1 MTFTGPGSGTM
12 SEARSEDRLTST
24 PTRVLLV
31 DDDRVFARSLA
42 RSLRALGFTVEVTY
56 DGADAMQLMSTRI
69 FDAVVLDLEM
79 HPVDGWQVLDVHSR
93 LKEPPAAVILSGH
106 LDVPRTVRA
115 LRAGVADAYQKPIDT
130 LELATGLREAILK
143 HNGSTPSLQP
153 EPDVGIDA
161 ASRIVGHTAAMQ
173 VVRSQLRRVA
183 RYRDLPVMIVGE
195 PGCEQEQVARALH
208 ELDENEGPFEAIDCA
223 RTPPDDLERE
233 IFGIA
238 PGPFSSTRD
247 AHPGI
252 LERAHGGT
260 LFFDNVSETNSTL
273 QARLL
278 HVLETRR
285 YRKVSGN
292 EERTFHARMVSA
304 TCRNIEQGRIEG
316 MRPDLYYRLAGITVV
331 LPPLRARMD
340 DIAPLVEHYG
350 EQLALSGQR
359 VKFSARALQALQQH
373 DWPGNLRELYAVV
386 EAAILLAG
394 KDRIGTKHVRAALGA
409 SATDHVQSP
418 SLRPEQAA
426 REAREKRESSLPT
439 VERALIV
446 DAFEAAARNIS
457 EAARQLG
464 IPRSTLRDRLR
475 RLGML

>member
-1 MTFTGPGSGTM
+1 MTFTGPGSGSM
-12 SEARSEDRLTST
+12 SETRSEDRLTST

-56 DGADAMQLMSTRI
+56 DGADAMQLMSSRS
-69 FDAVVLDLEM
+69 FDAVLLDLEM
-79 HPVDGWQVLDVHSR
+79 HPVDGWQVLDVHAR
-93 LKEPPAAVILSGH
+93 LKDPPAAVILSGH

-130 LELATGLREAILK
+130 LELASGLREAILK

-153 EPDVGIDA
+153 EPDIGVDA
-161 ASRIVGHTAAMQ
+161 ASRIIGHTAPMQ

-208 ELDENEGPFEAIDCA
+208 ELDENDGPFEAIDCA
-223 RTPPDDLERE
+223 LTPADDLERE

-260 LFFDNVSETNSTL
+260 LFFDNVSEINSTL
-273 QARLL
+273 QARLFN
-278 HVLETRR
+278 VLETRR

-292 EERTFHARMVSA
+292 EERTFQARVVSA
-304 TCRNIEQGRIEG
+304 TCRTIEQGRIEG

-331 LPPLRARMD
+331 LPPLRERMD
-340 DIAPLVEHYG
+340 DIAPLVEHYA
-350 EQLALSGQR
+350 EQLAPSGR
-359 VKFSARALQALQQH
+359 SVKFSARALQALQQH
-373 DWPGNLRELYAVV
+373 DWPGNLDELSQVV
-386 EAAILLAG
+386 QAAILLAG
-394 KDRIGTKHVRAALGA
+394 RERVGTKHVRSALNA
-409 SATDHVQSP
+409 SEAD
-418 SLRPEQAA
+418 RPTTPRMDPAA
-426 REAREKRESSLPT
+426 RATRDQRESSLPT

-446 DAFEAAARNIS
+446 DAFEAANRNIS

>member
-1 MTFTGPGSGTM
+1 MTFTGPGSGSM

-56 DGADAMQLMSTRI
+56 DGADAMQLMSSRS
-69 FDAVVLDLEM
+69 FDAVLLDLEM

-93 LKEPPAAVILSGH
+93 LKDPPAAVILSGH

-130 LELATGLREAILK
+130 LELASGLREAILK
-143 HNGSTPSLQP
+143 HNGTTPSLQP
-153 EPDVGIDA
+153 EPDVGTDA
-161 ASRIVGHTAAMQ
+161 ASRIIGHTAALQ

-183 RYRDLPVMIVGE
+183 RYRDLPVMVVGE

-208 ELDENEGPFEAIDCA
+208 DLDEDEGPFEAIDCA
-223 RTPPDDLERE
+223 RTPADDLERE

-260 LFFDNVSETNSTL
+260 LFFDNVTEINSTL

-278 HVLETRR
+278 NVLETRR

-292 EERTFHARMVSA
+292 EERTFQARVVSA
-304 TCRNIEQGRIEG
+304 TCRAIEQGRIEG

-340 DIAPLVEHYG
+340 DIAPLVEHYC
-350 EQLALSGQR
+350 EQLAPSAQS

-373 DWPGNLRELYAVV
+373 DWPGNLYELHAVV
-386 EAAILLAG
+386 QTAILLAG
-394 KDRIGTKHVRAALGA
+394 RDRIGTKHVRAALTA
-409 SATDHVQSP
+409 SNLDRP
-418 SLRPEQAA
+418 SALPRLDPSAA
-426 REAREKRESSLPT
+426 RDARESSLPT

-446 DAFEAAARNIS
+446 DAFEAAGRNIS

>member
-1 MTFTGPGSGTM
+1 MTFTGPM
-12 SEARSEDRLTST
+12 SDSMTEARSEDRLIST

-56 DGADAMQLMSTRI
+56 DGADAMQLMSNRT

-93 LKEPPAAVILSGH
+93 LKDPPAAVILSGH

-130 LELATGLREAILK
+130 LELASGLREAILK

-153 EPDVGIDA
+153 EPDVGVDA
-161 ASRIVGHTAAMQ
+161 ASRILGHTAALQ

-208 ELDENEGPFEAIDCA
+208 ELDENAGPFEAIDCA
-223 RTPPDDLERE
+223 LTPPDELERA
-233 IFGIA
+233 IFGMA

-278 HVLETRR
+278 NVLETRR

-292 EERTFHARMVSA
+292 EERIFQARVVSA
-304 TCRNIEQGRIEG
+304 TCRTIEHGRIEG

-340 DIAPLVEHYG
+340 DIAPLVEHYS
-350 EQLALSGQR
+350 ELLAPSGR
-359 VKFSARALQALQQH
+359 VVKFSARALQALQQH
-373 DWPGNLRELYAVV
+373 DWPGNLRELSQVV
-386 EAAILLAG
+386 QTAILLG
-394 KDRIGTKHVRAALGA
+394 GRERIGTKHVRAALAA
-409 SATDHVQSP
+409 SSLDRTTEP
-418 SLRPEQAA
+418 PLRPDHAA
-426 REAREKRESSLPT
+426 RESSLPT

-446 DAFEAAARNIS
+446 DAFEAASRNIS

>member
-1 MTFTGPGSGTM
+1 MTFTGPAGNPLGETW
-12 SEARSEDRLTST
+12 SEDRLVST

-56 DGADAMQLMSTRI
+56 DGADAMQLMNTRHY
-69 FDAVVLDLEM
+69 DAVVLDLEM
-79 HPVDGWQVLDVHSR
+79 HPVDGWQVLELHAR
-93 LKEPPAAVILSGH
+93 LKDPPAAVILSGH

-115 LRAGVADAYQKPIDT
+115 LRAGVADAFQKPIDT
-130 LELATGLREAILK
+130 LELASGLREAILK
-143 HNGSTPSLQP
+143 HTGTSPSLQP
-153 EPDVGIDA
+153 ETETTHDA
-161 ASRIVGHTAAMQ
+161 ASRIVGHTAALQ
-173 VVRSQLRRVA
+173 VIRSQIRRVA

-208 ELDENEGPFEAIDCA
+208 DMDENEGPFESIDCA
-223 RTPPDDLERE
+223 GTSGEQLEAE
-233 IFGIA
+233 IFGVA
-238 PGPFSSTRD
+238 AGPFSSARD

-260 LFFDNVSETNSTL
+260 LFFENVSETSSTL

-278 HVLETRR
+278 NVLETRR

-292 EERTFHARMVSA
+292 EERTFHARLVSS
-304 TCRNIEQGRIEG
+304 TCQTIRQGRIEG

-331 LPPLRARMD
+331 LPPLRTRMD
-340 DIAPLVEHYG
+340 DIAPLVERFS
-350 EQLALSGQR
+350 EQIASKPAR
-359 VKFSARALQALQQH
+359 FSARALQALQSH
-373 DWPGNLRELYAVV
+373 DWPGNLRELQGVV
-386 EAAILLAG
+386 EAALKLSTG
-394 KDRIGTKHVRAALGA
+394 ERIGTREVRAAMA
-409 SATDHVQSP
+409 SAG
-418 SLRPEQAA
+418 A
-426 REAREKRESSLPT
+426 RNVSGTVARRLSGGPAEGRESSFPD

-446 DAFEAAARNIS
+446 DAFEAAGRNIS
-457 EAARQLG
+457 EASRQLG